1 MDILLKTYRDSV
13 AAMLPDEA
21 EWKRMPLAGKRS
33 VEEVLQNLIK
43 DMKDVGGIYNCDLLQ
58 LLPKHLMDEYNYPFC
73 DIACF
78 EQQSLTAVKH
88 FFAVDAKRKMP
99 YSEATTSRRK
109 EYIEELYVSF
119 SASTGYNPP
128 LVFKKRAASSLGA
141 YSSGANSITLNELL
155 LEEDDPRKTI
165 RTLLHEARHAFQ
177 HFAVEH
183 PWRAKP
189 DEDNVYSW
197 EFNIENY
204 IRSDVDFDM
213 YRSQDIEADADA
225 FAERIV

>member
-13 AAMLPDEA
+13 AIMLPDED

-43 DMKDVGGIYNCDLLQ
+43 DMKDVGGIYSCDLLK

-78 EQQSLTAVKH
+78 EQQSLAAVKQ
-88 FFAVDAKRKMP
+88 FFSVDAKRKMP
-99 YSEATTSRRK
+99 YSGATTSRRK
-109 EYIEELYVSF
+109 EYIKELYASF
-119 SASTGYNPP
+119 SATTGYNPP
-128 LVFKKRAASSLGA
+128 LVFEKRAASSLGA
-141 YSSGANSITLNELL
+141 YSPGANSITLNELL
-155 LEEDDPRKTI
+155 LKEDDPRRTI

-183 PWRAKP
+183 PWRANP
-189 DEDNVYSW
+189 DEGNVYSW

-204 IRSDVDFDM
+204 IRFDVDLNM